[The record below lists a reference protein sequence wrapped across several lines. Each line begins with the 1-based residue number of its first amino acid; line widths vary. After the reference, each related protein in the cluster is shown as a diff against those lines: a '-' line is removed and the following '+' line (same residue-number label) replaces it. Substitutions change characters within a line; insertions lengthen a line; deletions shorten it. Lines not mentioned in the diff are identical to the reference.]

1 MFLWFEAPPLGSE
14 ETAQVRADVKW
25 FCFLVVEGKVVT
37 PRVCAD
43 LLHQLGPDTDL
54 LTLAQALLDQGFT
67 ADLTS
72 VQELANQAL
81 ERSQRAEPVP
91 RRGEASDAVAGPPA
105 GLAPI
110 AAVRAIESKA
120 AAHQFAVDLRHGGLQ
135 TADLNQVAVL
145 GEREAREV
153 LSALAQ
159 AIRAVGAS
167 DLHLAAGAVPFVR
180 VHGRVARLGECV
192 LTAKSARA
200 LNTLL
205 LTPEQRQSFLSGG
218 DLNLAIEMAPGLRA
232 RANLILHRSGS
243 AGTYHLVPDRIPSL
257 AELGFADPDVITK
270 LLDNRTGMII
280 VAGPVGCGKTTT
292 LAALVDVINR
302 KRAQHVI
309 TIEDPVEIVHP
320 SGKCLIN
327 QREVGTHTR
336 DCVSALRGALRE
348 DPDIIVI
355 GEMHD
360 LETTELA
367 ITAAE
372 TGHLVITTLHT
383 RDIATT
389 LGRVL
394 DVFPPGKRPQIR
406 GMVSSSMRG
415 VICQELLPRRDGKGQ
430 ALAYALLL
438 NNGGV
443 SRIIREGG
451 MHMLPT
457 VMQTG
462 LSQGMVSMDN
472 CVLRLA
478 REGTISAEVALASL
492 RSKDAIQRLAAA
504 LPPAVKDAADEA
516 PEPAAGRTKGGWRR

>member
-1 MFLWFEAPPLGSE
+1 MQP
-14 ETAQVRADVKW
+14 DVKW
-25 FCFLVVEGKVVT
+25 FCFLVVERQVVS
-37 PRVCAD
+37 PQVCAC
-43 LLHQLGPDTDL
+43 LLRDLGPDTDL

-67 ADLTS
+67 ADLVT
-72 VQELANQAL
+72 VQDLANQAC
-81 ERSQRAEPVP
+81 ERSQGGESVPHRSEATDGDEVQPAAPVP
-91 RRGEASDAVAGPPA
+91 MAVAK
-105 GLAPI
+105 
-110 AAVRAIESKA
+110 AIGSKA
-120 AAHQFAVDLRHGGLQ
+120 GTHYFRVEFRHGGLHI
-135 TADLNQVAVL
+135 TDLNQVATL
-145 GEREAREV
+145 GKHEAKEV
-153 LSALAQ
+153 LAALTK
-159 AIRAVGAS
+159 AIRTAGAS
-167 DLHLAAGAVPFVR
+167 DLHLASGAVPFMR
-180 VHGRVARLGECV
+180 IHGRVAMLGDTA
-192 LTAKSARA
+192 LTAASALS

-205 LTPEQRQSFLSGG
+205 LSAEQRQRFLSAK
-218 DLNLAIEMAPGLRA
+218 DLNLAIEIAAGLRA
-232 RANLILHRSGS
+232 RVNLVLHRGGS

-257 AELGFADPDVITK
+257 SELGFADPDVITK

-292 LAALVDVINR
+292 LAALVEVINH
-302 KRAQHVI
+302 KRAQHII
-309 TIEDPVEIVHP
+309 TIEDPVEIVYP

-336 DCVSALRGALRE
+336 DSVSALRGALRE
-348 DPDIIVI
+348 DPDVIVI

-406 GMVSSSMRG
+406 AMTSGSMRG
-415 VICQELLPRRDGKGQ
+415 IICQQLLPRQDGEGQ

-443 SRIIREGG
+443 ARIIREGG

-472 CVLRLA
+472 SVLRLA
-478 REGTISAEVALASL
+478 RTGVISTEVAMASL
-492 RSKDAIQRLAAA
+492 RSKDAAQRLAAA
-504 LPPAVKDAADEA
+504 AAPPADA
-516 PEPAAGRTKGGWRR
+516 PEPAAVRKKGGWLR